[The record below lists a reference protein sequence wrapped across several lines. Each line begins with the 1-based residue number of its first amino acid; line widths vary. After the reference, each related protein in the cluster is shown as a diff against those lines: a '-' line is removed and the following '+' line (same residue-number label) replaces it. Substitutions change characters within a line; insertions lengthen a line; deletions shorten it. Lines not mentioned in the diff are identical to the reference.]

1 MANFLSQLAIAALLI
16 TPATLAVAQSSG
28 SGKTTRY
35 WDCCKPSCAWNGI
48 KGLTAP
54 VKSCDKYDKPLNDV
68 TAQSGCAGGT
78 AYMCSNQSPWAVS
91 DSLAYG
97 FAAVT
102 SAKPTCCQCYQL
114 TFTSGPISGKK
125 MIVQATNTGTDVAT
139 NSFDIAM
146 PGGGFGIFDGCS
158 TEWKATPAIWG
169 AQYGG
174 PSTNTCSSFPTALQP
189 GCNFR
194 WGWMQGADNPDVKWE
209 MVTCPAAITEVSGC
223 SVSGQAPTGPS
234 SVSSRSS
241 SSSSFTPG
249 PAPASSASASSSI
262 SPVAVSSSSSA
273 RSSPTPSSSSTY
285 VEPAS
290 SAPAASTY
298 HSSTT
303 AEAGSPPAS
312 ATVTSPAS
320 SAESESAPQP
330 TDTEDDTC
338 EL

>member
-1 MANFLSQLAIAALLI
+1 MTSFNSCIKPIRSSVSSQVKYQPPFHAMANFLSQLAIAALLI

-139 NSFDIAM
+139 NSFDIA
-146 PGGGFGIFDGCS
+146 
-158 TEWKATPAIWG
+158 
-169 AQYGG
+169 
-174 PSTNTCSSFPTALQP
+174 
-189 GCNFR
+189 
-194 WGWMQGADNPDVKWE
+194 V
-209 MVTCPAAITEVSGC
+209 
-223 SVSGQAPTGPS
+223 
-234 SVSSRSS
+234 
-241 SSSSFTPG
+241 
-249 PAPASSASASSSI
+249 SI
-262 SPVAVSSSSSA
+262 SILQCSGYPFIDDHGVDA
-273 RSSPTPSSSSTY
+273 RWR
-285 VEPAS
+285 VR
-290 SAPAASTY
+290 
-298 HSSTT
+298 H
-303 AEAGSPPAS
+303 
-312 ATVTSPAS
+312 
-320 SAESESAPQP
+320 
-330 TDTEDDTC
+330 
-338 EL
+338 L